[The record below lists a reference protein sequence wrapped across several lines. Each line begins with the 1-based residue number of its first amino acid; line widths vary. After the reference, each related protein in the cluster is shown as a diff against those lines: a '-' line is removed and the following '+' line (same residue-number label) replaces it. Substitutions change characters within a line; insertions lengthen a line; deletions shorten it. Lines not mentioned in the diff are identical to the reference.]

1 MKVPNRSLVPIR
13 GRLGTFSV
21 APASRAPTSDGQF
34 ERAAFDSVKC
44 VASGLRDSWSSDRGR
59 PDSQWTADGGSTVGP
74 SRLLGLVGC
83 RGGQDRVARSGSNGR
98 SYGSASTGD
107 QSAQCGGHTGDVTG
121 CSYFRNRR
129 TPAPGLCDR
138 CHRCRPTRLVVAR
151 SWCGRVAP
159 GAHSLDGLAR
169 NVPVPGCIAAVTG
182 RLFAVGRSRHRTG
195 LPLSKLTIRRAS
207 LIAASQEEFRLMR
220 QAIVR
225 WMARYIV
232 IRAWNN
238 YTETTTSIY
247 SAPRERPANQ

>member
-74 SRLLGLVGC
+74 SRLLRLVGC

-169 NVPVPGCIAAVTG
+169 NVPVPGLHRG
-182 RLFAVGRSRHRTG
+182 RHRQAACSGTVAPSDRSA
-195 LPLSKLTIRRAS
+195 LVKADNPTCVTHRRVSGRIQINATS
-207 LIAASQEEFRLMR
+207 NSPVDGKIY
-220 QAIVR
+220 
-225 WMARYIV
+225 RYQSM
-232 IRAWNN
+232 
-238 YTETTTSIY
+238 E
-247 SAPRERPANQ
+247 